1 MKAPVS
7 RAPVE
12 AVTAP
17 VPAGDEDGELAVGP
31 RIRALREAAGLSL
44 RKLASLTG
52 LSVGFLSQVE
62 RGQSSIALSTL
73 HGVAAALGQS
83 MAEFFGDAPAE
94 PADDAVI
101 FTLTRSADRS
111 RRVASSGWHYEML
124 SARMPGLVLEP
135 MLVSIEPG
143 GPMETPTGHEG
154 EEFSYVLRGELVY
167 RIGDEEYRLGAGDSL
182 YLRSNTPHAIY
193 NDGTE
198 TAVVISVVTPRH
210 Y

>member
-1 MKAPVS
+1 MKAPEMRSSGGAGALPVS
-7 RAPVE
+7 A
-12 AVTAP
+12 TT
-17 VPAGDEDGELAVGP
+17 EDDELAVGP

-73 HGVAAALGQS
+73 HGVVAALGQS
-83 MAEFFGDAPAE
+83 MAEFFGEAPPE
-94 PADDAVI
+94 PPDDSVI
-101 FTLTRSADRS
+101 FTLTRSADRT

-124 SARMPGLVLEP
+124 SARIPGLVLEP

-143 GPMETPTGHEG
+143 GPMETPSAHEG
-154 EEFSYVLRGELVY
+154 EEFAYVLRGELVY
-167 RIGDEEYRLGAGDSL
+167 RIGEEEYRLGAGDSL
-182 YLRSNTPHAIY
+182 YLRSNTPHSIY

>member
-1 MKAPVS
+1 MPE
-7 RAPVE
+7 RP
-12 AVTAP
+12 
-17 VPAGDEDGELAVGP
+17 GDQDELAVGP

-62 RGQSSIALSTL
+62 NGQSSIALSTL
-73 HGVAAALGQS
+73 HNVAAALGQS
-83 MAEFFGDAPAE
+83 MSEFFGDDETPE
-94 PADDAVI
+94 PFDDSPI
-101 FTLTRSADRS
+101 FTLTRSVDRT

-124 SARMPGLVLEP
+124 SARVPGLVLEP
-135 MLVSIEPG
+135 MLVYIEPG
-143 GPMETPTGHEG
+143 GRAEEPSAHPG

-167 RIGDEEYRLGAGDSL
+167 RVGDDEYHLGPGDSF
-182 YLRSNTPHAIY
+182 YMRSSTLHSIR

-198 TAVVISVVTPRH
+198 TAVVVSVVTPRH